1 MRYFAVI
8 TAGGSGTRMKSKLP
22 KQFIQI
28 DGKPIIHRTIEL
40 FTQLDFPVEI
50 ILVLPHAYIDLWKE
64 YYIKNNLIFSHIIVE
79 GGLTR
84 YHSVRAALAK
94 VPDDVVVA
102 VHDGVRPI
110 VPKELLTK
118 LFKYKID
125 ENCAGVVPVLP
136 VVESLRK
143 KIYGE
148 GGAVVGTQPVQR
160 EDFLIVQTP
169 QVFDSTR
176 LKLAY
181 KRPYSPTFTD
191 ESTVM
196 ESCGYN
202 LDTIEGSKFN
212 LKITTPE
219 DLEFARRLL

>member
-1 MRYFAVI
+1 M
-8 TAGGSGTRMKSKLP
+8 
-22 KQFIQI
+22 
-28 DGKPIIHRTIEL
+28 
-40 FTQLDFPVEI
+40 
-50 ILVLPHAYIDLWKE
+50 
-64 YYIKNNLIFSHIIVE
+64 
-79 GGLTR
+79 
-84 YHSVRAALAK
+84 
-94 VPDDVVVA
+94 
-102 VHDGVRPI
+102 
-110 VPKELLTK
+110 
-118 LFKYKID
+118 
-125 ENCAGVVPVLP
+125 LP

-148 GGAVVGTQPVQR
+148 GGIVVGNQPVQR